1 MAAGQSLFI
10 STQQYIDGIL
20 YPQFVH
26 KDHLEKL
33 KSFRLR
39 PDDVFIVTYP
49 KSGTHWLIKIAYL
62 IIHNGED
69 KYLNVTP
76 SREDIVWIEEA
87 GKPGDAVLTKE
98 LPHPFIFN
106 TPIYYN

>member
-1 MAAGQSLFI
+1 MDTGSKRGASSYAQSAYI

-20 YPQFVH
+20 YPPFVH

-33 KSFRLR
+33 KYFHLR
-39 PDDVFIVTYP
+39 PDDVFIVCYP

-62 IIHNGED
+62 IICNGED

-76 SREDIVWIEEA
+76 SREDVVWIEEA
-87 GKPGDAVLTKE
+87 GKPGQLI
-98 LPHPFIFN
+98 LCSQRS
-106 TPIYYN
+106 Y